1 MSPKF
6 VSETLAAL
14 LRTHGRL
21 NDTELLNANKFRSE
35 AEPPEGMEFRL
46 NH

>member
-14 LRTHGRL
+14 LRAHVRL
-21 NDTELLNANKFRSE
+21 NGAEPLNANKFRSDGK
-35 AEPPEGMEFRL
+35 PPEGMEFRL